1 MIMFILLEQRT
12 YTYIDNTKDVN
23 VYVEYKSNNKEHVE
37 AMKIVKQQEAKLHE
51 QDNKSKKLTYQVV
64 ELDS

>member
-1 MIMFILLEQRT
+1 
-12 YTYIDNTKDVN
+12 
-23 VYVEYKSNNKEHVE
+23 
-37 AMKIVKQQEAKLHE
+37 MKIVKQQEAKLHE